1 MASRERQL
9 SYREVLLLILIN
21 ICCFFIAH
29 IFLHLFICPLLC
41 RSLSC
46 PYALSEAHRSSYN
59 SVDCT
64 FFYTFSYIIVVRCI
78 FLRSLFRWFS
88 SFRARRF
95 FLFLCLKKAPAA
107 KENTE
112 QTMKWRRKKQK
123 PYILWQTYAYINI
136 VSLYL
141 FIAIFIAHSAIVIGL
156 MFHGARSLCK
166 HTRSLSIFPVYSQY
180 PKRIHSH
187 IVHNPLRVYDEG
199 FLIVYGSYSYLLVV
213 FESS

>member
-29 IFLHLFICPLLC
+29 IFLHLSTPLPLTLMPLC
-41 RSLSC
+41 SQ
-46 PYALSEAHRSSYN
+46 RSS
-59 SVDCT
+59 
-64 FFYTFSYIIVVRCI
+64 
-78 FLRSLFRWFS
+78 SLFIQFGWLYLFLYFFVHNCSSMHIFTKSFS
-88 SFRARRF
+88 LVFKFSRAPF
-95 FLFLCLKKAPAA
+95 FLFLCLKKAPSA

-141 FIAIFIAHSAIVIGL
+141 FIAIFIAHSVIVIGL
-156 MFHGARSLCK
+156 MFHVARSLCK

-199 FLIVYGSYSYLLVV
+199 FLIVYRSYSYLLVV